1 MNKTKQQ
8 LKRKIGITTII
19 AFLGLLIFSVFITP
33 SVLSKGKENTPSQFD
48 AKVEKDYEVNFHSGW
63 KNSSDS
69 LLQATIEGKGESA
82 SEEGEAVLVI
92 KNLKSKVT
100 TIYQLKDNEL
110 GQYTP
115 KHIEWIDGNR
125 LFVIIGY
132 SYGTVT
138 TGGKL
143 YELNTKNNAVTPV
156 IENLSENEEIMSVKV
171 NKDGTFTYKKHIYD
185 SDNYDYSESHI
196 EEKRS
201 PIPLARSSR

>member
-1 MNKTKQQ
+1 MNETKQQ

-19 AFLGLLIFSVFITP
+19 AFLGLLIFSIFITP
-33 SVLSKGKENTPSQFD
+33 SVLGKDNTPDQFN
-48 AKVEKDYEVNFHSGW
+48 AKIEKEYEVNFHSGW
-63 KNSSDS
+63 KKSSNS
-69 LLQATIEGKGESA
+69 LQQATIDGKGEFA

-92 KNLKSKVT
+92 ENLKSNVT
-100 TIYQLKDNEL
+100 TIYRLKDNDL

-115 KHIEWIDGNR
+115 KYIEWIDGNR

-143 YELNTKNNAVTPV
+143 YELNIKENALTPV
-156 IENLSENEEIMSVKV
+156 IEGLPENEEIMSVKV
-171 NKDGTFTYKKHIYD
+171 NKNGTFTYKKHIYD

-196 EEKRS
+196 EERRM
-201 PIPLARSSR
+201 PIPLTRSYR